1 MANGGRSNTTPRR
14 PGGGASGGVMAR
26 RSTVQRDPG
35 IAGDPELSAYP
46 EAFDEPAPARGRR
59 ASRRGGWAGG
69 GGRWLVWT
77 GRVILWALI
86 IVILVNGIR
95 APFERFTNQSATSGE
110 TSVSP
115 DAGFPTTKAT
125 SFASQFAAVY
135 LNFDAVRTEERA
147 RRLAPFLPDGVDP
160 QFGWDGLGRMS
171 AGAIQPY
178 GVEVADAQN
187 AVVTVTFQS
196 DDRRQLLSVPVF
208 HDGATGRFVVSG
220 RPAILPAPTPAALPA
235 VREPDRDEAA
245 EQELRTPMA
254 NFFKAYAASDTASLQ
269 QYAAEGAV
277 LDGFGGNFTFLELK
291 ELVMPLTGGAT
302 REVTATVVWG
312 VPSGATPAADSTA
325 DPGSVSGRLEQAYV
339 LTVVKQ
345 GDKWFVQSIRGA
357 GRSVG

>member
-1 MANGGRSNTTPRR
+1 M
-14 PGGGASGGVMAR
+14 
-26 RSTVQRDPG
+26 
-35 IAGDPELSAYP
+35 
-46 EAFDEPAPARGRR
+46 
-59 ASRRGGWAGG
+59 
-69 GGRWLVWT
+69 
-77 GRVILWALI
+77 
-86 IVILVNGIR
+86 VNGVR
-95 APFERFTNQSATSGE
+95 APFERFTNQGATTSGAP
-110 TSVSP
+110 VSP

-147 RRLAPFLPDGVDP
+147 RRLAPFLPDGADP

-178 GVEVADAQN
+178 GIEVVDAQN
-187 AVVTVTFQS
+187 AVVTLAFQS
-196 DDRRQLLSVPVF
+196 DDRRRLLSVPVF

-220 RPAILPAPTPAALPA
+220 HPGILPAPAPATLPA
-235 VREPDRDEAA
+235 VRDPDRDEAA

-277 LDGFGGNFTFLELK
+277 LEGFGGTLTFLELK
-291 ELVMPLTGGAT
+291 ELLVPLTGGAT

-312 VPSGATPAADSTA
+312 VPTGATPQAGATA
-325 DPGSVSGRLEQAYV
+325 DPGEMSGRLEQAYV

>member
-1 MANGGRSNTTPRR
+1 
-14 PGGGASGGVMAR
+14 MAR
-26 RSTVQRDPG
+26 RSIVQQDPR

-46 EAFDEPAPARGRR
+46 GASDDLDLDSAPVRGRG
-59 ASRRGGWAGG
+59 APRRGRWSGG

-86 IVILVNGIR
+86 VVILVNGIR
-95 APFERFTNQSATSGE
+95 APFERFTGGNANTG
-110 TSVSP
+110 TTPVSV

-125 SFASQFAAVY
+125 SFAGQFAAVY
-135 LNFDAVRTEERA
+135 LNFDAVRTAERA
-147 RRLAPFLPDGVDP
+147 ARLAPFLPDGAEP

-178 GVEVADAQN
+178 GIEVADAEN
-187 AVVTVTFQS
+187 AVVTLAFQS

-208 HDGATGRFVVSG
+208 HDKETGRFVVSG
-220 RPAILPAPTPAALPA
+220 RPGILPAPTPAVLPPVA
-235 VREPDRDEAA
+235 EPDRDEAA
-245 EQELRTPMA
+245 EQELRAPLA
-254 NFFKAYAASDTASLQ
+254 NFFKAYAASDTDSLQ
-269 QYAAEGAV
+269 QYAAEGVV
-277 LDGFGGNFTFLELK
+277 LQGFGGSFALLELK
-291 ELVMPLTGGAT
+291 DLLVPLTTGAT

-312 VPSGATPAADSTA
+312 VPSGAGPSAGPTPS
-325 DPGSVSGRLEQAYV
+325 DPGGVSGRLEQAYV